1 LSAQN
6 PGGGGVTTG
15 TTSKKGNLLKIYMRI
30 KKYTKLV
37 TFSYFANKG

>member
-15 TTSKKGNLLKIYMRI
+15 TTSEHTYTQKKEISNYNL
-30 KKYTKLV
+30 KK
-37 TFSYFANKG
+37 